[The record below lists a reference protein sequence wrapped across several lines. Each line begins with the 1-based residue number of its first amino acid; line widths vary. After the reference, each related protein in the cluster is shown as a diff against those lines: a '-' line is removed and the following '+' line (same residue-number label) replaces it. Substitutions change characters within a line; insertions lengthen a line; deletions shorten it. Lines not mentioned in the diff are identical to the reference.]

1 MEVLHRGVTQGEEGT
16 ALHKEPEMPALP
28 TNLVRVGST
37 YKYRSRIP
45 QDLLK
50 LYHPKREVTES
61 LRTTSL
67 AEARRLLPAIQLKYQ
82 AEWANLRAALSDHLT
97 ELVITDASIT
107 YLTTL
112 YEHESLS
119 GDEATRL
126 AQNYTLEEIKG
137 YRERYAESNALL
149 RDAASIG
156 DIECIRPALDQ
167 YLGLK
172 RIRVTGSEAD
182 YKRLALAYLHRAIK
196 TNSALLARMTG
207 EAIPTPKEPR
217 LGVAAPVPGVS
228 VIPIATHPSS
238 FTDISLHSLYTYW
251 RDAVPGRPL
260 RTIEDFRRR
269 VEQMDALTGHTPGNR
284 LTKNDFIAFRDAMLA
299 KGKATA
305 TVEKDLSFLKT
316 IMRYAHE
323 SGKIPSNPTEG
334 LKVSQRKV
342 STTVRRKLQTDDLN
356 RLFSPSIYV
365 AGERPQGGGREAAAW
380 VPLIG
385 LYTGARLEEI
395 CQLRMADIQEQ
406 GGIHCFNIIDLE
418 DDALQIKTSVKTDE
432 SRRQVPIH
440 PELIQ
445 AGFLAYVAHCK
456 AKGHDWLFPHLQ
468 PDRYGKRG
476 GNWSKWWA
484 RWRKALGVDGSGKC
498 FHAFRHTFKTAC
510 RNAGIE
516 EEIHDA
522 ITGHSGGGIG
532 RDYGDYP
539 LEPLAAAMHKV
550 CYPGFKFEW
559 LWQATTAAWD
569 KKPATPRKRKAR
581 VSNPRGSRMGGK
593 AVAPAAV
600 RSKSS
605 KPSS

>member
-16 ALHKEPEMPALP
+16 ELIKEPEMPALP

-45 QDLLK
+45 QDLIKFYL
-50 LYHPKREVTES
+50 PKREVTES
-61 LRTTSL
+61 LRTKSL
-67 AEARRLLPAIQLKYQ
+67 AEARRLLPAFQLKYQ
-82 AEWANLRAALSDHLT
+82 TEWANLRAALSDHLT
-97 ELVITDASIT
+97 ELVITDASIA

-119 GDEATRL
+119 GDETTRL
-126 AQNYTLEEIKG
+126 AQNYTIEEIRE
-137 YRERYAESNALL
+137 YRERYAESNELL

-167 YLGLK
+167 YLELK

-182 YKRLALAYLHRAIK
+182 YKRLALAYLHCAIK

-207 EAIPTPKEPR
+207 DAIPTPKEPR
-217 LGVAAPVPGVS
+217 LGTAAPVPGVS
-228 VIPIATHPSS
+228 AMPVAAHPSS
-238 FTDISLHSLYTYW
+238 FTDISLHSLYEYW

-269 VEQMDALTGHTPGNR
+269 VEQMDVLTGNKPGNL
-284 LTKNDFIAFRDAMLA
+284 LTKTDFIAFRDAMLA
-299 KGKATA
+299 KGKATT

-323 SGKIPSNPTEG
+323 SGKIPTNPTEG

-342 STTVRRKLQTDDLN
+342 STKVRRKLQTDDLN
-356 RLFSPSIYV
+356 RLFGSSIYA
-365 AGERPQGGGREAAAW
+365 AGERPRGGGREAAAW

-406 GGIHCFNIIDLE
+406 GGIHFFNIIDLE
-418 DDALQIKTSVKTDE
+418 DEVLQIKTSVKTDE

-445 AGFLAYVAHCK
+445 AGFLVYVAHCQ
-456 AKGHDWLFPHLQ
+456 AKGYDWLFPHLQ
-468 PDRYGKRG
+468 ADRYGKRG

-484 RWRKALGVDGSGKC
+484 RWRKALGVEGSSKC
-498 FHAFRHTFKTAC
+498 FHAFRHAFKTAC
-510 RNAGIE
+510 RNAAIE

-522 ITGHSGGGIG
+522 ITGHRGGGIG

-539 LEPLAAAMHKV
+539 LEPLAAAMQKIR
-550 CYPGFKFEW
+550 YTGLKFKW
-559 LWQATTAAWD
+559 RWQASMAAWD
-569 KKPATPRKRKAR
+569 KKPATPRQRKAR
-581 VSNPRGSRMGGK
+581 VSNPRGSRRGGTG
-593 AVAPAAV
+593 A
-600 RSKSS
+600 
-605 KPSS
+605 

>member
-1 MEVLHRGVTQGEEGT
+1 MKVLHTGVTQGEEGT
-16 ALHKEPEMPALP
+16 ALRKEPEMPALP

-45 QDLLK
+45 QDLLTF
-50 LYHPKREVTES
+50 YHPKREVTES
-61 LRTTSL
+61 LRTKSL

-82 AEWANLRAALSDHLT
+82 TEWANLRAALCDHST
-97 ELVITDASIT
+97 ELAITDASIA

-126 AQNYTLEEIKG
+126 AQNYTLDEIRD
-137 YRERYAESNALL
+137 YRERYTESIALL
-149 RDAASIG
+149 RDAAAIG
-156 DIECIRPALDQ
+156 DVESIRPSLDQ
-167 YLGLK
+167 YLSLK

-182 YKRLALAYLHRAIK
+182 YHRLARAYLHTVIK

-207 EAIPTPKEPR
+207 DAIPTPKEPR
-217 LGVAAPVPGVS
+217 LGAATPVPGVS
-228 VIPIATHPSS
+228 ATLIAAHPSS
-238 FTDISLHSLYTYW
+238 FADIPLNSLYEYW

-269 VEQMDALTGHTPGNR
+269 VEQMDALSSNKPGNQ
-284 LTKNDFIAFRDAMLA
+284 LTKNDFVVFRDAMLA
-299 KGKATA
+299 KGKATT

-323 SGKIPSNPTEG
+323 SGKIPTNPTEG

-342 STTVRRKLQTDDLN
+342 STKVRRKLQTEDLS
-356 RLFSPSIYV
+356 RIFGSSIYT

-406 GGIHCFNIIDLE
+406 GGIHCFNIIDL
-418 DDALQIKTSVKTDE
+418 DDEALQIKTSVKTDE

-456 AKGHDWLFPHLQ
+456 AQGHDWLFPHLQ

-484 RWRKALGVDGSGKC
+484 RWRKALGVEGSSKC
-498 FHAFRHTFKTAC
+498 FHAFRHAFKTAC
-510 RNAGIE
+510 RNAAIE

-522 ITGHSGGGIG
+522 LTGHSGGGIG

-539 LEPLAAAMHKV
+539 LEPLAAALQKIR
-550 CYPGFKFEW
+550 YAGLKFDW
-559 LWQATTAAWD
+559 RWQASTAAWD
-569 KKPATPRKRKAR
+569 KKPATSRQRKAR
-581 VSNPRGSRMGGK
+581 VSNSRGRRKGAK
-593 AVAPAAV
+593 AGA
-600 RSKSS
+600 
-605 KPSS
+605 